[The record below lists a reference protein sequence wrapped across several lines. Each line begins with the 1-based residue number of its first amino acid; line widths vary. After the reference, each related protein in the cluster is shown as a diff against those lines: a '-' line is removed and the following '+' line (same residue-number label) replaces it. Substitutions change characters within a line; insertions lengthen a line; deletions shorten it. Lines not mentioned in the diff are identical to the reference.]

1 MFIYQDSSQSCVISM
16 IFLLVHHKEYKTSF
30 SNNIVTT
37 YTFKL
42 FIALNEK
49 HTDTGC
55 QTLRWARYM
64 QILLSHAKTIKGC
77 HEPK

>member
-1 MFIYQDSSQSCVISM
+1 M
-16 IFLLVHHKEYKTSF
+16 IFLLAHHKEYKISF
-30 SNNIVTT
+30 ANNIVNT
-37 YTFKL
+37 YTLKL
-42 FIALNEK
+42 FIALNENIL
-49 HTDTGC
+49 TQDS